1 MKLNCIIIMEQKNC
15 QAPQKDTCLSV
26 VPDTEFCK
34 ITRSFK
40 NMVCYKKSERKFD
53 LMNNQEEMNSLPPKT
68 CSIERLVTKEEDVQ
82 KVLEGKKTATR
93 RNGRYADIGE
103 IMELKGKKFAV
114 EKVYSQ
120 TLGEL
125 TDEHARQEGY
135 DSVEEYKQSILSFHP
150 GMPWLP
156 QMSVWV
162 HEFTLVNE

>member
-1 MKLNCIIIMEQKNC
+1 MNIEQEQC
-15 QAPQKDTCLSV
+15 QAPQKDKCLFV
-26 VPDTEFCK
+26 VPDTVK
-34 ITRSFK
+34 ITSSYQ
-40 NMVCYKKSERKFD
+40 NMICYKKSERKFD
-53 LMNNQEEMNSLPPKT
+53 LMKIQEEMNGLPPKT
-68 CSIERLVTKEEDVQ
+68 CSIERLVTMAEDVQ

-93 RNGRYADIGE
+93 RNGRYADVGE
-103 IMELKGKKFAV
+103 IMELKGKRFVV
-114 EKVYSQ
+114 EKVYAQ

-162 HEFTLVNE
+162 HEFTPVNE